1 MRRKS
6 RLKSPIK
13 RLLAGGRSFGR
24 TSGSSRRPVTI
35 VVAVRSVVTMGL
47 WTLLST
53 GLLAAVLV
61 MALPG
66 SPAEAAHL
74 PAQDATDGASASELQ
89 ACPDDLDSIST
100 VASEVRTVKVAG
112 LIDPVVRRYILDE
125 LDAAEEAQRSGTE
138 VIGLILWVN
147 SRGSVLSDADYLS
160 LAGRLRDSDIP
171 VALWV
176 GQPGSTALG
185 GAAELAT
192 VASLVAV
199 TPNSTIGATGERIL
213 PADWGQPF
221 GDASDRLETAVFSAE
236 EAVQAGFAVAP
247 LSDTVSIGS
256 FATLLDGFEVV
267 QCLDA
272 EDGSIVTVPTSQ
284 ARLSGLP
291 LVSQFFHTVASPEV
305 AYLFFTMGMAIL
317 VFELF
322 VAGVGVAGVL
332 GAGLMIMGGYGLG
345 VLPVRWWAVA
355 LLVLSMFFLAVDI
368 QTNVPR
374 YYTIL
379 GMAVFVVGTW
389 FLYDGVTMSW
399 ITGLAV
405 IIGMLLYAYTG
416 MPSMVR
422 TRFSTPTIGRRWM
435 IGEIGEAISAVDP
448 EGTVKIR
455 DVPWRAITNRA
466 TPVEAGGPV
475 RVIGIDRLLLEV
487 EPEEGGA
494 KDYRSGR

>member
-1 MRRKS
+1 MRRRS

-13 RLLAGGRSFGR
+13 RLLAGERSFGR
-24 TSGSSRRPVTI
+24 SLFRSDPTVGGRRPISVRLAASVAALVT
-35 VVAVRSVVTMGL
+35 L
-47 WTLLST
+47 
-53 GLLAAVLV
+53 AVLV
-61 MALPG
+61 LAPIAPAAAQVTGQDSSDSG
-66 SPAEAAHL
+66 SV
-74 PAQDATDGASASELQ
+74 
-89 ACPDDLDSIST
+89 DDLDACPEDLETISS
-100 VASEVRTVKVAG
+100 VSSEVRVVKVAG
-112 LIDPVVRRYILDE
+112 LLDPVVRGYILDE
-125 LDAAEEAQRSGTE
+125 LDAAEEAVRSGSE

-147 SRGSVLSDADYLS
+147 SRGSVLSDADYVS
-160 LAGRLRDSDIP
+160 LAGRLRNSDIP

-176 GQPGSTALG
+176 GQAGSAALG
-185 GAAELAT
+185 GTAELAT
-192 VASLVAV
+192 VAELVAV
-199 TPNSTIGATGERIL
+199 TPNSSIGATGERRL
-213 PADWGQPF
+213 PAEWGEPF
-221 GDASDRLETAVFSAE
+221 GEASDRMETAVFSAE
-236 EAVQAGFAVAP
+236 EAVQAGFAVSP

-267 QCLDA
+267 RCLD
-272 EDGSIVTVPTSQ
+272 DGSIVTVPTSQ

-291 LVSQFFHTVASPEV
+291 LLSQFFHTVASPEV

-322 VAGVGVAGVL
+322 VAGVGIAGVL

-345 VLPVRWWAVA
+345 SLPVRWWAVV
-355 LLVLSMFFLAVDI
+355 LLILAMFYLAVDI

-374 YYTIL
+374 YYTIV
-379 GMAVFVVGTW
+379 GIAVFIIGTW

-435 IGEIGEAISAVDP
+435 IGEVGEALSSVDP

-466 TPVEAGGPV
+466 TPVEAGGSV
-475 RVIGIDRLLLEV
+475 RVVGIDRLLLEV

-494 KDYRSGR
+494 KDYRTGR

>member
-1 MRRKS
+1 MRRRS

-13 RLLAGGRSFGR
+13 RLLAA
-24 TSGSSRRPVTI
+24 TAAL
-35 VVAVRSVVTMGL
+35 AVMSILM
-47 WTLLST
+47 
-53 GLLAAVLV
+53 LAPAV
-61 MALPG
+61 
-66 SPAEAAHL
+66 PAA
-74 PAQDATDGASASELQ
+74 AQDGDNADIGAELG
-89 ACPDDLDSIST
+89 ACPEDLDAIA
-100 VASEVRTVKVAG
+100 VVDSEVRIVKVAG
-112 LIDPVVRRYILDE
+112 LIDPVVRNYILDE
-125 LDAAEEAQRSGTE
+125 LDAAEEAQRSGSE

-160 LAGRLRDSDIP
+160 LAQRLRDSDIP

-176 GQPGSTALG
+176 GQAGSTALG

-192 VASLVAV
+192 VAGLIGV
-199 TPNSTIGATGERIL
+199 TPNSSIGATGERRL
-213 PADWGQPF
+213 PGEWGDPF
-221 GDASDRLETAVFSAE
+221 GEATERLETAVFTAE
-236 EAVQAGFAVAP
+236 EAAQAGFAVAP
-247 LSDTVSIGS
+247 LADTVPIGS

-267 QCLDA
+267 QCLDG
-272 EDGSIVTVPTSQ
+272 DGSIVTVPTSQ

-305 AYLFFTMGMAIL
+305 AYLFFAMGMAIL

-332 GAGLMIMGGYGLG
+332 GAGLLIMGGYGFG

-355 LLVLSMFFLAVDI
+355 LLILAMFFLAVDI

-374 YYTIL
+374 YYTVVGIV
-379 GMAVFVVGTW
+379 VFVLGTW

-422 TRFSTPTIGRRWM
+422 TRFSTPTIGRKWM
-435 IGEIGEAISAVDP
+435 IGEMGKASSNVDP
-448 EGTVKIR
+448 EGTVTIR

-466 TPVEAGGPV
+466 TPIAAGDPV

-487 EPEEGGA
+487 EPEEGAA